1 MLIVAKRLKYMRLW
15 KKVFI
20 GLVLGLLAGFVL
32 QEKAI
37 YLKPFGDLFLRLIK
51 MIIVPLIFCTIV
63 CGVTNVCDTTTLK
76 RIGLKACSAYLL
88 TTLVAITIGL
98 GVGIIFEP
106 GAGIHLDLVP
116 SSVQPEMQSSF
127 AKITKTIVDVV
138 PDNAIGAMSQ
148 GMILQVVFFSL
159 FTGIVLNTMNQE
171 TKKSINGGV
180 RQASQVILKMV
191 HYIMEISPI
200 AAFSLTAWVV
210 GTQGLDVLKN
220 LFKLVLS
227 AYLAFGVQYLVFGLI
242 ILLWAKISPIPFFRK
257 SLEYQALA
265 FSTSSSKAALPTTI
279 KVCQEKLGVSQTS
292 SNFVLPL
299 GASINMDGIAIY
311 VSLCAL
317 FFAQA
322 TGKIFTLTDY
332 GFIILTSTLGSIGA
346 AGVPGGTIVMLPM
359 VLSSVG
365 LPIEG
370 IALIVGIDRIVDM
383 VRTTISI
390 TGDAAVTVCID
401 KSEGLLDLNSYYSR
415 EDVVLERVLS

>member
-1 MLIVAKRLKYMRLW
+1 MRLW

-20 GLVLGLLAGFVL
+20 GLVLGLLAGFLL

-63 CGVTNVCDTTTLK
+63 SGVTNVCDTTTLK
-76 RIGLKACSAYLL
+76 RIGMKACSAYLL

-98 GVGIIFEP
+98 GVGIMLEP

-116 SSVQPEMQSSF
+116 SSTKPELQSSF
-127 AKITKTIVDVV
+127 AKISQTIVDIV

-180 RQASQVILKMV
+180 RHASQVILKMV
-191 HYIMEISPI
+191 HYIMEMSPI
-200 AAFSLTAWVV
+200 AAFCLTAWVV
-210 GTQGLDVLKN
+210 GTQGADVLKN

-242 ILLWAKISPIPFFRK
+242 ILLWAKISPLPFFRK

-311 VSLCAL
+311 ISLCAL

-322 TGKIFTLTDY
+322 TGKIFTLSDY

-415 EDVVLERVLS
+415 EDVVLERVMS